1 MNTFLKTGILL
12 GFSLMSASLMSKDRD
27 FSVSVGSITAKTV
40 HFEVSNARNMSIFIY
55 NDTEGELYS
64 ENLGSE
70 DHIAKSYDLQALS
83 PGTYY
88 LIAESESRIEKYR
101 ISIDKNNMVNMEK
114 TPVSSVSKP
123 EFTISDHMV
132 KLHLAGVTAPVQIS
146 VYGSDS
152 SNTPYYTGSK
162 SATNGAIDLTFDLDP
177 ETSDTYVIRV
187 EQDGTVFNKVITF

>member
-27 FSVSVGSITAKTV
+27 FSVSVGNITAKTV
-40 HFEVSNARNMSIFIY
+40 HFEVSNAKNMSIFIY

-70 DHIAKSYDLQALS
+70 AHIAKSYDLQALS

-88 LIAESESRIEKYR
+88 LIAESESRIEKYK
-101 ISIDKNNMVNMEK
+101 ISIDKNNLVKMEK

-123 EFTISDHMV
+123 EFTISGHTV
-132 KLHLAGVTAPVQIS
+132 KLHMAEATMPVQIS
-146 VYGSDS
+146 VYDD
-152 SNTPYYTGSK
+152 SNTAYYTSSKK
-162 SATNGAIDLTFDLDP
+162 SAEGALDLTFDLNP
-177 ETSDTYVIRV
+177 ETSGTYIIRV
-187 EQDGTVFNKVITF
+187 EQGGNIFNKVITL